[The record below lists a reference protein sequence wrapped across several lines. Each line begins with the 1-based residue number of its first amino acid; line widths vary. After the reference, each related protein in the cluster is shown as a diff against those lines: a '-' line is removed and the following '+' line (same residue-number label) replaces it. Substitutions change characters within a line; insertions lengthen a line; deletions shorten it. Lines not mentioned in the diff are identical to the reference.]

1 MIFDLNLNKMKTF
14 MLSLCMLS
22 ILLTISCNKDNNTSP
37 AISTTEVSNTISAG
51 SWRVT
56 YYWDTDHEE
65 TANFSG
71 YVFSFAAGNVL
82 TATKTGS
89 TLTGTWS
96 VGNDDSKVKLFLT
109 FTTPVAF
116 VKISD
121 DWQVIERT
129 STRIKLQDL
138 SGINGGTDYLT
149 FEKN

>member
-1 MIFDLNLNKMKTF
+1 MKTF
-14 MLSLCMLS
+14 MLSLCVLS

-56 YYWDTDHEE
+56 YYWDKDHEE

-71 YVFSFAAGNVL
+71 YVFSFGAGNVL
-82 TATKTGS
+82 TAIKTGS
-89 TLTGTWS
+89 TVTGTWS

-109 FTTPVAF
+109 FTTPASF
-116 VKISD
+116 VKITD

-138 SGINGGTDYLT
+138 SGNSGGTDYLT